1 MRKIF
6 TSENSTKRMTPREE
20 RANEKSGWDE
30 WSKYILNELERLA
43 DQLESVRESL
53 NKTNL
58 DIAKLSFLNNNIKS
72 MEDEIMRVRNDFKE
86 AVASL
91 KRDDTTNAGLAEDQ
105 SDALVKKVEEL
116 QIFMTRVKTIAAIVG
131 AILVAI
137 IGTLSFSVNSLL
149 R

>member
-1 MRKIF
+1 
-6 TSENSTKRMTPREE
+6 MTPREE